1 MRVNRLLRAL
11 AALSALAAAVTVAV
25 MAAGSAGSQS
35 DPLVSL
41 SYLES
46 TYTNTLLK
54 EADGVLQSRN
64 EALEK
69 ALAEEVAAMKKSVSS
84 GTAATGSAASY
95 TAVTLTKGQTLTGG
109 VGTEVLLRQG
119 TAVCSAVSAPGLV
132 DVTGGGELQNG
143 GALAANHLYLMTAD
157 GRGVTASSDV
167 TLLVRGTYT
176 LG

>member
-1 MRVNRLLRAL
+1 MRLNRLLRAL
-11 AALSALAAAVTVAV
+11 AALSVLAAAVTVAV
-25 MAAGSAGSQS
+25 MAAGAAGSQS

-46 TYTNTLLK
+46 TYTDTLLK
-54 EADGVLQSRN
+54 EADSVLQSRN
-64 EALEK
+64 QELEK

-84 GTAATGSAASY
+84 GAAATGSAASY

-119 TAVCSAVSAPGLV
+119 TASCTAASAPGLV
-132 DVTGGGELQNG
+132 DVTGGGEVQNG
-143 GALAANHLYLMTAD
+143 GALTANHLYLMTAE

-167 TLLVRGTYT
+167 TLLVRGSYT

>member
-11 AALSALAAAVTVAV
+11 AALSALAAAVTVAA

-46 TYTNTLLK
+46 TYTDTLLK
-54 EADGVLQSRN
+54 KADSVLQSRN
-64 EALEK
+64 EELEK
-69 ALAEEVAAMKKSVSS
+69 ALTEKVAELKESASS
-84 GTAATGSAASY
+84 GGVDTGSASSY
-95 TAVTLTKGQTLTGG
+95 AAVTLAKGQTLTGG

-119 TAVCSAVSAPGLV
+119 TASCAAASAPGLV

-143 GALAANHLYLMTAD
+143 GALTANHLYLMTAE

-176 LG
+176 LS

>member
-119 TAVCSAVSAPGLV
+119 TASCTAASAPGLV
-132 DVTGGGELQNG
+132 DVTGGGEVQNG
-143 GALAANHLYLMTAD
+143 GALTANHLYLMTAE

-167 TLLVRGTYT
+167 TLLVRGSYT

>member
-119 TAVCSAVSAPGLV
+119 TASCTAASAPGLV
-132 DVTGGGELQNG
+132 DVTGGGEIQNG
-143 GALAANHLYLMTAD
+143 GALTANHLYLMTAE

-167 TLLVRGTYT
+167 TLLVRGSYT